1 MNGKLAI
8 IKKLNDTKDRAPLY
22 PWVRHHLTI
31 PELLNFY
38 TKDEIFRY
46 EYGIT
51 INETL
56 EEYIK
61 STWK

>member
-1 MNGKLAI
+1 MNGKSEI
-8 IKKLNDTKDRAPLY
+8 IKKLSKTKDRAPLY
-22 PWVRHHLTI
+22 PLVRYHLTI